1 MLIAGV
7 DGCPAGW
14 AVAIDDGGRL
24 EFEVLPTVADVLAR
38 VPGVIG
44 IDIPI
49 GLPDAGPRAADR
61 LARQAS
67 GRPSSVFPTPVRGV
81 LGLATHAEASARHR
95 AIDGRGLTVQAFGI
109 LPKMAEVDAALR
121 ADRRLAERLVEVHPE
136 VTFAAMAGGRLA
148 HAKKTPE
155 GRAERLALLAPAFG
169 DAPAQAGAGILRR
182 HLALDDVLDA
192 FAALWTAR
200 RVASGASRALPDPPP
215 RDAAGLPM
223 AIRV

>member
-14 AVAIDDGGRL
+14 AVALDHGGDLR
-24 EFEVLPTVADVLAR
+24 FEIVPTIADVIAR
-38 VPGVIG
+38 VPGIIG

-49 GLPDAGPRAADR
+49 GLPESGARAADR

-95 AIDGRGLTVQAFGI
+95 AIDGRGLTIQAFGI
-109 LPKMAEVDAALR
+109 LPRIAEVDAALR
-121 ADRRLAERLVEVHPE
+121 ADLRLVERVIEVHPE
-136 VTFAAMAGGRLA
+136 VTFATMAGRRLA
-148 HAKKTPE
+148 HSKKTRE
-155 GRAERLALLAPAFG
+155 GRAERLALLAPDFG
-169 DAPAQAGAGILRR
+169 DAPATAGTGILRR
-182 HLALDDVLDA
+182 HLAPDDVLDA

-200 RVASGASRALPDPPP
+200 RIASGTSRSLPDPPP
-215 RDAAGLPM
+215 LDAAGLPM
-223 AIRV
+223 AVRV